1 MFCLL
6 VDIMEHKI
14 SGLDG
19 WIKFFET
26 AAIPILKRTVRELGN
41 LQADADNLS
50 VRAVTE
56 VVAHDPLM
64 IVILL
69 RYLQQHKRH
78 TQQNEVVQ
86 IEQALMM
93 LGMQTFFHKVQPKQ
107 IIEEMLRG
115 DLVALANLLQT
126 VRRANQ
132 AALYAKDWAVRLQD
146 LHFDEIRVAAL
157 LHNFA
162 EILMW
167 CYAPTE
173 MAQVRFLQKRDKALR
188 SRDAQKQVLGFRLS
202 ELQLALAKSWGLPEL
217 LIDFMNRE
225 DTQQRKMRNIV
236 LAINLARHS
245 ANGWDDAALP
255 DDYKEIGTL
264 LNMSAQQVEYMVRGQ
279 TV

>member
-1 MFCLL
+1 
-6 VDIMEHKI
+6 MEHKI
-14 SGLDG
+14 SGLEG
-19 WIKFFET
+19 WIKHFET
-26 AAIPILKRTVRELGN
+26 AAIPILKRTVRELGH
-41 LQADADNLS
+41 LQTDADNLS
-50 VRAVTE
+50 VRAVSE

-64 IVILL
+64 VVVLV

-86 IEQALMM
+86 IEQALLM

-107 IIEEMLRG
+107 IIEEMLSG
-115 DLVALANLLQT
+115 NLIALASLLQT

-146 LHFDEIRVAAL
+146 LHFDEIRIAAL

-167 CYAPTE
+167 CYAPAE
-173 MAQVRFLQKRDKALR
+173 MTHVRQLQKQDKALR
-188 SRDAQKQVLGFRLS
+188 SRDAQMQVLGFKLS
-202 ELQLALAKSWGLPEL
+202 ELQLALAQAWGLPEL
-217 LIDFMNRE
+217 LIGFMNRE
-225 DTQQRKMRNIV
+225 DSQQRKMRNVV

-255 DDYKEIGTL
+255 DDYKEIGAL
-264 LNMSAQQVEYMVRGQ
+264 LNMSVQQVEYMVRGS
-279 TV
+279 TT